1 MSRYVFKLPDLGEG
15 TVSAEIVAWHVKP
28 GDVVEEEA
36 VIVEVMTDKA
46 SVEVP
51 APVSGRVLSTS
62 GAPGDMVA
70 VGAELIVFETDVD
83 AASPSASAPGAAASA
98 STAAPSAASGVA
110 ASRAS
115 GGALASQGSGGARLA
130 SGTSASQASDGAFA
144 SKAGGGAQPAGG
156 YAGQASTSGASAAAE
171 AGGAATTGAS
181 AGQPAARAGSATSAA
196 GASTLPTTA
205 STAPTAGAASP
216 AGGSASAGRGGGG
229 SVATARIGAASVASA
244 NAASRA
250 GNGSANGHAHAGRVA
265 TSPAIRRR
273 AHEAGVDLT
282 QLAGSGPNG
291 RILREDF
298 EAFVS
303 SRSGP
308 KLVRSRPAEMRS
320 SNEPETEEIKVIGIR
335 RVIAQRMSDAK
346 RNIPHFA
353 YVEEIDV
360 TELESLRRHLNTKLE
375 KGSPSLT
382 YLPFIVSALVRV
394 LREFPQCNALYDSER
409 NVIVRHRSVHM
420 GVATQTPDGLKVPV
434 VRDAQSLGLWDLAAE
449 MRRVTE
455 AARTNKATRDELSG
469 STITVTSLGKL
480 GGIASTPIINAPEV
494 SIIGINRAVERP
506 MVYNGAITIRRMM
519 NLSSSFDHRFVDGFD
534 AAAMIQALKERIEN
548 PATIFI
554 D

>member
-15 TVSAEIVAWHVKP
+15 TVEAEIVAWHVKP
-28 GDVVEEEA
+28 GDVVAEED
-36 VIVEVMTDKA
+36 VIVEVMTEKA

-51 APVSGRVLSTS
+51 APVSGRVVSTS
-62 GAPGDMVA
+62 GTPGDMVP
-70 VGAELIVFETDVD
+70 VGSELIVFETDAN
-83 AASPSASAPGAAASA
+83 AAVAPAAAVGAASA
-98 STAAPSAASGVA
+98 GASDTNAAAPAGASGANV
-110 ASRAS
+110 
-115 GGALASQGSGGARLA
+115 
-130 SGTSASQASDGAFA
+130 
-144 SKAGGGAQPAGG
+144 
-156 YAGQASTSGASAAAE
+156 
-171 AGGAATTGAS
+171 GAS
-181 AGQPAARAGSATSAA
+181 AGASGANARASAPAVPQSASSQGRQAVQAASAATATPASAGTAAPASTSSAGAGARSNAGSTSAA
-196 GASTLPTTA
+196 TGQLSAATSTGGSLGARPPSAPSVAAVVGAKGRSTGN
-205 STAPTAGAASP
+205 GAA
-216 AGGSASAGRGGGG
+216 
-229 SVATARIGAASVASA
+229 
-244 NAASRA
+244 
-250 GNGSANGHAHAGRVA
+250 NGQAHAARVGRVA

-308 KLVRSRPAEMRS
+308 KLVRSRPVELRS
-320 SNEPETEEIKVIGIR
+320 ASEPQTEEIKVIGIR
-335 RVIAQRMSDAK
+335 RVIAQRMSEAK

-360 TELESLRRHLNTKLE
+360 TELESLRRHLNSKIA
-375 KGSPSLT
+375 KGEPSLT
-382 YLPFIVSALVRV
+382 YLPFIASALIRV
-394 LREFPQCNALYDSER
+394 LHDFPQCNALYDSER
-409 NVIVRHRSVHM
+409 NVIIRHRSVHL

-434 VRDAQSLGLWDLAAE
+434 VHDAQALGLWDLAAE

-455 AARTNKATRDELSG
+455 AARTNKASREELSG
-469 STITVTSLGKL
+469 STITLTSLGKL

-506 MVYNGAITIRRMM
+506 MVVNGAITIRRMM

-534 AAAMIQALKERIEN
+534 AAALIQALKERIEH